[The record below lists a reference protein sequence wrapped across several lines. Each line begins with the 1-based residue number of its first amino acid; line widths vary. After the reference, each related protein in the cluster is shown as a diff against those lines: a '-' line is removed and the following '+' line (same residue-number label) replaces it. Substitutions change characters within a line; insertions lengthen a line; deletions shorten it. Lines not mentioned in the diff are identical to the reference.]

1 MSSQNKRTQ
10 SGDINSRIRNKPKER
25 TLLFHNPF
33 LYFCLLESGRLCI
46 DMGWVSILGSQIL
59 YPRYNLGCLGSFLE
73 AGIQVSSLQ
82 PVTGVPRW
90 PSEEASQEDRLGGSW
105 ETEGLGC

>member
-1 MSSQNKRTQ
+1 
-10 SGDINSRIRNKPKER
+10 
-25 TLLFHNPF
+25 
-33 LYFCLLESGRLCI
+33 
-46 DMGWVSILGSQIL
+46 MGWVSILGSQIL